1 LELFVETISVGI
13 RDAKLHLSKLLKR
26 VQQGEEVLLK
36 DRGRPVARI
45 VPIDTGSLV
54 LSERIK
60 RLEEQGVI
68 EPKPKK
74 HRKTLPSPIPVP
86 GGIAQSFLQE
96 DRDNEKK

>member
-1 LELFVETISVGI
+1 METISIGI

-45 VPIDTGSLV
+45 VPIDTGSLI

-68 EPKPKK
+68 EPILTK
-74 HRKTLPSPIPVP
+74 HRKTLPSPILVP
-86 GGIAQSFLQE
+86 GEIAQSFLQE
-96 DRDNEKK
+96 DRANEKK

>member
-1 LELFVETISVGI
+1 METLSVGI

-36 DRGRPVARI
+36 SRGRPVARI
-45 VPIDTGSLV
+45 VPIDTDSLV
-54 LSERIK
+54 FAERIK

-68 EPKPKK
+68 EPTPKK
-74 HRKTLPSPIPVP
+74 QRKTLPSPIPVS
-86 GGIAQSFLQE
+86 GRGAQSLLQE

>member
-1 LELFVETISVGI
+1 METISVGI
-13 RDAKLHLSKLLKR
+13 RDAKLNLSKLLKR

-45 VPIDTGSLV
+45 VPIDTGSLL

-68 EPKPKK
+68 EPIPKK
-74 HRKTLPSPIPVP
+74 HRKTLASPIPVS

-96 DRDNEKK
+96 DRDSERK

>member
-1 LELFVETISVGI
+1 METISVGI

-26 VQQGEEVLLK
+26 VQQGQVVLLK

-45 VPIDTGSLV
+45 VPIDSHTLE

-68 EPKPKK
+68 EPTPKK
-74 HRKTLPSPIPVP
+74 HRKTLASPIPVP
-86 GGIAQSFLQE
+86 GDMAQSLLQE
-96 DRDNEKK
+96 DRDNGKK